1 MDRALKSVA
10 LCDGFAL
17 VPAVTSIAD
26 GGFLAVLPVAS

>member
-1 MDRALKSVA
+1 MDRPQKSIA
-10 LCDGFAL
+10 MRDGFAV